1 QPSGLLLA
9 LFGEW
14 VLAPFVALAA
24 AATASVRWAALT
36 RVTLYGL
43 TLLVAV
49 GSLGIYGPVALGRPQ
64 SKPAAAFV
72 LVPPASGLLAAGGVC
87 VAASTV
93 RRRSHRS
100 RGA

>member
-1 QPSGLLLA
+1 MRRTTVGDDALGRLRGAALGTALAGAAGSVALMLRAGRHQPSGLLLA

-43 TLLVAV
+43 TLLVA
-49 GSLGIYGPVALGRPQ
+49 
-64 SKPAAAFV
+64 
-72 LVPPASGLLAAGGVC
+72 
-87 VAASTV
+87 
-93 RRRSHRS
+93 
-100 RGA
+100 